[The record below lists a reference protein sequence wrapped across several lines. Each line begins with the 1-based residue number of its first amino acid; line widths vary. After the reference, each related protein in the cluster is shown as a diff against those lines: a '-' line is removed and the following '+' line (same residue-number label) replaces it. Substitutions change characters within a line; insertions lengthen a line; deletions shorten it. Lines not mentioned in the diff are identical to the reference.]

1 MMRRAKQGPT
11 QTERLK
17 PLRIG
22 EAASLLNTSTRTL
35 RFYEEQGILAPVKTA
50 KGVRLYTDDD
60 IELIRV
66 VQHLTALGV
75 ALRDIAE
82 LATIR
87 SYSQTGD
94 QASHKVFAL
103 LEELRRNVEWKQKE
117 CELVLEQI
125 VTTARLVKRCFGCE
139 NPPTHLGCEK
149 CPVASKVGDSRLLH
163 LIWDKDT
170 PRRVS

>member
-1 MMRRAKQGPT
+1 MRRAKQGPT

-94 QASHKVFAL
+94 QASHKVSAL

>member
-94 QASHKVFAL
+94 QASHKVSAL